1 MEFKTGDK
9 VKIIS
14 LDNTF
19 AFHFNKELILNK
31 ILTVRSTFTLFDSQF
46 VKFIEDFTF
55 MNAKDLILLNSNLE
69 IE

>member
-19 AFHFNKELILNK
+19 AFHFNKELLNK
-31 ILTVRSTFTLFDSQF
+31 ILTVNSTITVFDSHF
-46 VKFIEDFTF
+46 VRFKEEDVTF
-55 MNAKDLILLNSNLE
+55 MNTKDLILVNNYLE